1 MTRLSSLRRDALSDM
16 FLMAL
21 WEGQSL
27 NDRYQS
33 NNFCV
38 MCVSVRMHVK

>member
-27 NDRYQS
+27 NDL
-33 NNFCV
+33 CV